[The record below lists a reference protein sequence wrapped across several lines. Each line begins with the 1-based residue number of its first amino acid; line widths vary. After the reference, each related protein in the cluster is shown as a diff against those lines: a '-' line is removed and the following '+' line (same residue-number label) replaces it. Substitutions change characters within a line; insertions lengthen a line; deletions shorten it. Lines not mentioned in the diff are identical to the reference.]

1 MKVIVNATPLI
12 ALSGINQL
20 ELLNQ
25 LFNEVII
32 PDAVYEEVVIKGAKK
47 TGASDLEKADWIK
60 IKKVSSKTT
69 IEPLLLGLDQG
80 ELEVIQLG
88 LLINPDFVIIDEKL
102 GRRIAK
108 VMGLSVKGTLG
119 ILLAGFYAGYLTK
132 QETLDLVQQL
142 VNHGIRL
149 SAYVINSIKTEL
161 DKY

>member
-20 ELLNQ
+20 KLLNQ
-25 LFNEVII
+25 LFDQVII
-32 PDAVYEEVVIKGAKK
+32 PHAVYEEVVIKGAKK
-47 TGASDLEKADWIK
+47 TGSIDLQNADWIK
-60 IKKVSSKTT
+60 IEKVTSKTT

-108 VMGLSVKGTLG
+108 IMGLSVKGTLG
-119 ILLAGFYAGYLTK
+119 ILLASFYAGYLSK
-132 QETLDLVQQL
+132 QETLDLTQQL

-149 SAYVINSIKTEL
+149 SAYVLNSIKSEL
-161 DKY
+161 DQY